1 MKEKIDYNEM
11 SWNELVDETIM
22 PMVEKSGDRNKQILV
37 STLLTVGNELGCME
51 EVQAVFV
58 KMMKEGYFPRV
69 FNWFEKG
76 MNEF

>member
-37 STLLTVGNELGCME
+37 STLLTVSNELNCME
-51 EVQAVFV
+51 EVQEIFV
-58 KMMKEGYFPRV
+58 KMMEEGYFPRV
-69 FNWFEKG
+69 SNWFEKG

>member
-37 STLLTVGNELGCME
+37 STLLTVSNELNCME
-51 EVQAVFV
+51 EVQEIFV